1 MKPELFG
8 YTSYFVLW
16 AVSAVVGVWVTTR
29 TARQAG
35 FPGGRSLAGACAV
48 AVAILLGS
56 KLLYLVEHAWLPD
69 DPALPRS
76 QESISQLLR
85 YGFRIPGGILLVAL
99 TLPFICRRLH
109 MPTLRFADL
118 NFPGIGVGL
127 VFIRI
132 GCFLNGCC
140 FGAVT
145 GFPLA
150 ITFPPG
156 AEVYDWQL
164 AHGLI
169 SVSALHT
176 LPVHPLQ
183 LYFALLGLGVYL
195 LARHIQRK
203 QRFDGQ
209 VWLSC
214 YLLFFG
220 GTFFLELL
228 RPQPLHLNLGLCMA
242 VVLVTLGIRLR
253 ARQPMRLAGPPV
265 SLHSKLVKTR
275 LPQGEGIFS

>member
-1 MKPELFG
+1 MHPQLFG
-8 YTSYFVLW
+8 FTAYFVLW
-16 AVSAVVGVWVTTR
+16 LAAAVLGVSLTVR
-29 TARQAG
+29 DARRAG
-35 FPGGRSLAGACAV
+35 LPVWRSLIAACALV
-48 AVAILLGS
+48 LTITLGS

-69 DPALPRS
+69 DPAMPRG
-76 QESISQLLR
+76 QASIFQLLR
-85 YGFRIPGGILLVAL
+85 FGYRIPGGILLVAL
-99 TLPFICRRLH
+99 TLPFICRMLH

-118 NFPGIGVGL
+118 NLPGIGVGL

-145 GFPLA
+145 RFPLA
-150 ITFPPG
+150 ITFPRG

-228 RPQPLHLNLGLCMA
+228 RPQPLHLNLALCGA
-242 VVLVTLGIRLR
+242 VMLVTLGIRLR
-253 ARQPMRLAGPPV
+253 ARQPTCLGAAPV
-265 SLHSKLVKTR
+265 SLHSELVKR
-275 LPQGEGIFS
+275 RPPQGEGILS